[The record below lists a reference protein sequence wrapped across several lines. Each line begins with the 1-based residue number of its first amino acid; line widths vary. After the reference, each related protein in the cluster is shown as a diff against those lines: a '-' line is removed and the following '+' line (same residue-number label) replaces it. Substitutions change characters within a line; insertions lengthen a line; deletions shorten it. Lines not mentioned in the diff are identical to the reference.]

1 MARMKTFFIY
11 FILVVAFFIFSQIM
25 IYFAIHTTF
34 ENKKIETKTTT
45 LVQMEL
51 QATSV
56 NGFAKGKIINNTEND
71 IENKYLKIECYS
83 KHDVLMGTKY
93 IQIDKLKAKEEKE
106 FEVHFNFNRV
116 DKAVIDIIDEKVL
129 EEQNVSEEEKTSDP
143 QKGLAAMIVAV
154 ILLSFI

>member
-1 MARMKTFFIY
+1 MTRVKTFFIY
-11 FILVVAFFIFSQIM
+11 FLLIVAFFIFSQVM
-25 IYFAIHTTF
+25 IYIAINTTF

-56 NGFAKGKIINNTEND
+56 NGFAKGKIINNTENI

-83 KHDVLMGTKY
+83 KHDTLMGTKY
-93 IQIDKLKAKEEKE
+93 IEIDKLKAKEEKE

-116 DKAVIDIIDEKVL
+116 EKAVIDIVDEKVL
-129 EEQNVSEEEKTSDP
+129 EEQNVTEEEKTSDP
-143 QKGLAAMIVAV
+143 EKGLAAMIVAV
-154 ILLSFI
+154 ILLTFI

>member
-1 MARMKTFFIY
+1 MARVKTFFIY
-11 FILVVAFFIFSQIM
+11 FLLIVAFFIFSQVM
-25 IYFAIHTTF
+25 IYIAINTTF

-56 NGFAKGKIINNTEND
+56 NGFAKGKIINNTENN

-83 KHDVLMGTKY
+83 KNDTLMGTKY
-93 IQIDKLKAKEEKE
+93 VEIDKLKAKEKKE

-116 DKAVIDIIDEKVL
+116 EKAVIDVVDEKVL
-129 EEQNVSEEEKTSDP
+129 EEQNVTEQEKASDP
-143 QKGLAAMIVAV
+143 EKGLAAMIVAV
-154 ILLSFI
+154 ILLTFI